1 MTYWNNIIWDQLN
14 SVQLLNCVWLFET
27 PWTAARQAFLS
38 ITNSWSLFKT
48 CPLCQWWMDEPCNHL
63 ILCHHLFLLSS
74 NFPSMKVFSNE
85 LVLRIRW
92 PKYWEFQLQHQSFQL
107 IFRTDFLSWL
117 VGFPC
122 SSRDS
127 QESSTPQ
134 FKSIHFLALSFL
146 YSLTLTSIHGG
157 GGLLAKSCPTLC
169 DPMDCSVSGSSVHG
183 IPGRILAWV
192 AISSPGD
199 FPDPGIELRSPALR
213 ADSLPTELQEK
224 LFPTSIHDYWKNHSF
239 D

>member
-1 MTYWNNIIWDQLN
+1 MDSSTPGFH
-14 SVQLLNCVWLFET
+14 VHHQLLELIQNMSIVSVMDG
-27 PWTAARQAFLS
+27 WTMQPS
-38 ITNSWSLFKT
+38 HS
-48 CPLCQWWMDEPCNHL
+48 
-63 ILCHHLFLLSS
+63 LSS
-74 NFPSMKVFSNE
+74 PIPPAFKLSQHEGLFQWVGSSNQVTKV
-85 LVLRIRW
+85 LG
-92 PKYWEFQLQHQSFQL
+92 FQLQHQSFQL

-169 DPMDCSVSGSSVHG
+169 NPMDCSVSGSSVHG
-183 IPGRILAWV
+183 IPGKNTSVGCHFLSR
-192 AISSPGD
+192 G
-199 FPDPGIELRSPALR
+199 FPRPRNWTQVSCIAGRFFTNWATREAL
-213 ADSLPTELQEK
+213 SYIHTWLLEK
-224 LFPTSIHDYWKNHSF
+224 P
-239 D
+239 